1 MKNATPNRLA
11 LAFAIA
17 FPLAALPA
25 LADRIDLN
33 AELVK
38 RLAKAGKLN
47 ALYRAKTGRDLPA
60 TLGVTAIFQG
70 QVGGRGL
77 VISAPGVIPTSPL
90 VMQQDEVVNCNSEP
104 TVQSLQIDSSVTNS
118 TNFQNTD
125 QLQTSQEYTVT
136 VGYSSPWGASASAS
150 TTQGR
155 TQVAMH
161 STGGGDSTTTSWK
174 YAPQITVGPNKA
186 VTTQFV
192 VTQQK
197 LDNIPYTANFVL
209 TGPVQLVFSAGADGY
224 QWVERRGAAL
234 PSSPSPL
241 KLGNEGNTPNY
252 VCRVKIDNGYV
263 LGKTQGGT
271 CYYGQNAQ
279 RMPIGNMYPGSRTE
293 TFEYLVGRQE
303 AIALGEPLAGNTFD
317 ADGKGLQL
325 CVQQWRG
332 TTLPGYVAKDGTCL
346 SELDHWSVIQRAY
359 KVVLDPRVGGVQVD
373 VPDISRVLSEADTTF
388 NLRGLFSGVY
398 AVKGNLRIGRA
409 MPAADCE
416 LVVPAAMASK
426 AASASFSTSGLAGKH
441 KPGARAIVKRVKAGA
456 LLPEAQALEVPP
468 SR

>member
-1 MKNATPNRLA
+1 MDIAKPRRLA
-11 LAFAIA
+11 LAFAVA

-25 LADRIDLN
+25 MADRIDLN

-38 RLAKAGKLN
+38 RLAKAGKLT
-47 ALYRAKTGRDLPA
+47 ALYKAKTGRDLPA
-60 TLGVTAIFQG
+60 SLGVTAIFQG

-104 TVQSLQIDSSVTNS
+104 TLQSLQIDSSVTNS

-174 YAPQITVGPNKA
+174 YAPQITVGASKA

-209 TGPVQLVFSAGADGY
+209 AGPVQLVFSAGAEGY

-252 VCRVKIDNGYV
+252 VCRVKTDNGYI

-271 CYYGQNAQ
+271 CYFGQNGQ
-279 RMPIGNMYPGSRTE
+279 RIFNNMYPGSTTE

-346 SELDHWSVIQRAY
+346 SELDHFSVIQRAY

-373 VPDISRVLSEADTTF
+373 VPDISKVLSEADTTF

-398 AVKGNLRIGRA
+398 AVKGNLRIGSA
-409 MPAADCE
+409 MPATDCE
-416 LVVPAAMASK
+416 LVAPAAMASR
-426 AASASFSTSGLAGKH
+426 ATSASFSTSALAGKP
-441 KPGARAIVKRVKAGA
+441 KAPARAMVKRVKAGA
-456 LLPEAQALEVPP
+456 LLPESQALEVPP
-468 SR
+468 SH

>member
-1 MKNATPNRLA
+1 MKNSRPHRLA
-11 LAFAIA
+11 LAIALA

-25 LADRIDLN
+25 MADRIDLN

-38 RLAKAGKLN
+38 RLARAGKLA
-47 ALYRAKTGRDLPA
+47 ALYKAKTGRDLPA

-125 QLQTSQEYTVT
+125 QLQTSQEYTVS
-136 VGYSSPWGASASAS
+136 VGYTSPWGASASAS

-174 YAPQITVGPNKA
+174 YAPQITVGANKA

-209 TGPVQLVFSAGADGY
+209 TGPVQLVFSAGAEGY

-252 VCRVKIDNGYV
+252 VCRVKVDDGYV

-279 RMPIGNMYPGSRTE
+279 RLLGSMYPGSRTE

-332 TTLPGYVAKDGTCL
+332 TTLPGYVAKDGTCV
-346 SELDHWSVIQRAY
+346 SELDRASVIQRAY

-398 AVKGNLRIGRA
+398 AVKGNLRIGSA
-409 MPAADCE
+409 MPATDCE
-416 LVVPAAMASK
+416 LVAPAAMASK
-426 AASASFSTSGLAGKH
+426 ATSASFSTSALAGKP
-441 KPGARAIVKRVKAGA
+441 KAGARAMVKRVKAGA

-468 SR
+468 SH

>member
-1 MKNATPNRLA
+1 MKNAKPHRLA
-11 LAFAIA
+11 IAFAVA
-17 FPLAALPA
+17 FPLAAVPA
-25 LADRIDLN
+25 MAERIDLN
-33 AELVK
+33 AEIAK
-38 RLAKAGKLN
+38 RLAKAGKLA
-47 ALYRAKTGRDLPA
+47 ALYKAKTGRELPA
-60 TLGVTAIFQG
+60 SLGVTAIFQG

-104 TVQSLQIDSSVTNS
+104 TLQSLQIDSSVTNS

-136 VGYSSPWGASASAS
+136 VGYTSPWGASASAS
-150 TTQGR
+150 ATQGR

-209 TGPVQLVFSAGADGY
+209 AGPVQLVFSAGAEGY

-241 KLGNEGNTPNY
+241 KLGNEGDVPNY
-252 VCRVKIDNGYV
+252 VCRVKIDNGYI
-263 LGKTQGGT
+263 LGKTHGGT
-271 CYYGQNAQ
+271 CYYGQNTQ
-279 RMPIGNMYPGSRTE
+279 RMPIGNLYPGMRTE

-325 CVQQWRG
+325 CVQQWSG
-332 TTLPGYVAKDGTCL
+332 ATLPGYVAKDGTCL
-346 SELDHWSVIQRAY
+346 SELGSGSVIQRAY

-373 VPDISRVLSEADTTF
+373 VPDISKVLSEADTTF

-398 AVKGNLRIGRA
+398 AVKGNLRIGSA
-409 MPAADCE
+409 MPASDCE
-416 LVVPAAMASK
+416 LVAPANMASK
-426 AASASFSTSGLAGKH
+426 ATSASFSASVLGGK
-441 KPGARAIVKRVKAGA
+441 PRASARAMVKRVKAGA
-456 LLPEAQALEVPP
+456 LLPESQALEVPP